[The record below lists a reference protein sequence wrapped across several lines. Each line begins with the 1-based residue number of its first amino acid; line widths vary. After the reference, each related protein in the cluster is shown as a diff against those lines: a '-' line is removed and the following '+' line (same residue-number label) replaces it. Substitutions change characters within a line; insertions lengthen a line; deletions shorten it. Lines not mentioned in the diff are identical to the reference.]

1 MWWHNLK
8 EHKYALDKFMNIMFS
23 TTTHSI
29 LTSEVRM
36 LRPDLALV
44 RHSWQ
49 LEGWVM
55 PDGRDMSDY
64 STGVM
69 TMVMEK
75 RKGKW
80 LIIDGHNNSID
91 KKPLIRLKP

>member
-80 LIIDGHNNSID
+80 LIIDV
-91 KKPLIRLKP
+91 